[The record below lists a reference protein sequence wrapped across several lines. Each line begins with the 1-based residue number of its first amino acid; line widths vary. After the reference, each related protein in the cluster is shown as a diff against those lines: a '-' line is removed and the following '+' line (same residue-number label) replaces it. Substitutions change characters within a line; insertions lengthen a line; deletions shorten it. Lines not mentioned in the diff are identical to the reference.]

1 MNNTVWSKSMKEG
14 LQMREL
20 TDNKKK
26 TNELTENNK
35 ETSGLPEFP
44 LDSEDNIPGTSDA
57 TKEPRKSKE
66 KKKETSD
73 ATKPPRKTKDN
84 NTETSDAT
92 KEPRKSKENAN
103 AMDNSSNVAYYN
115 NLPPD
120 GKFADETILYGI
132 SSYSETPGDTLSPP
146 PPTDPP
152 KKPPIIRELK
162 NAFKV
167 FDVRK
172 IKNVFKDLFGSTAN
186 SFKNFDKN
194 IEKVLGH
201 IVGDSIKSKESK
213 TELKTVASQVSRWI
227 MLIPMT
233 YLVLINWWYVMCY
246 TTFSFDFRKLIW
258 SPSKWAVAGPINAFE
273 FFNYYLITFRMDSNR
288 SFLKP
293 ETLREIWGWRPIVFT
308 VIHILLFSSF
318 SKLKIIKLLSTAF
331 NGKGIVYIILL
342 VLSFF
347 YFFTLT
353 AAEKWLNPIFSSG
366 LVVAAIMI
374 AIYVICLILMFVFI
388 PVLCPFFLMYLI
400 FLSYFAIFAFNWF
413 WPPTI
418 ISIINQMFQ
427 ELKEAYTEDP
437 VDKMGRLGK
446 VCFNN
451 FHSIYL
457 LVTVIV
463 ICSIH
468 VNEIVSFRTPAVIGI
483 AVIVNLIICGIFV
496 PNSLS
501 AIYEIINVFSEN
513 ASESSPSI
521 KKPAEGS

>member
-1 MNNTVWSKSMKEG
+1 MKEG
-14 LQMREL
+14 F
-20 TDNKKK
+20 K
-26 TNELTENNK
+26 
-35 ETSGLPEFP
+35 P
-44 LDSEDNIPGTSDA
+44 
-57 TKEPRKSKE
+57 TKEPRKTKE
-66 KKKETSD
+66 NKK
-73 ATKPPRKTKDN
+73 
-84 NTETSDAT
+84 ETSDAT
-92 KEPRKSKENAN
+92 KEPRKSKENQKETNVRIDATKEPQDSEDDTTIMN
-103 AMDNSSNVAYYN
+103 NSSDATKEPQDSEDDTTIMNNSSDAAYYG

-120 GKFADETILYGI
+120 GKDSDETILL
-132 SSYSETPGDTLSPP
+132 SPYSETTGSTLPP
-146 PPTDPP
+146 PPTNPP
-152 KKPPIIRELK
+152 KKPSKLRELK

-167 FDVRK
+167 FDAHK
-172 IKNVFKDLFGSTAN
+172 IKNVFKDIFGSTAN

-201 IVGDSIKSKESK
+201 IVGDSVKSKESK
-213 TELKTVASQVSRWI
+213 TELKTVASQVYRWI
-227 MLIPMT
+227 LLIPMT
-233 YLVLINWWYVMCY
+233 YLVLINWWYLLCY

-273 FFNYYLITFRMDSNR
+273 FFNYYMITFRMDSNR

-293 ETLREIWGWRPIVFT
+293 ETLRDIWGWRPIVFT

-318 SKLKIIKLLSTAF
+318 SKLKIIKILSSAF

-342 VLSFF
+342 VLSLF

-353 AAEKWLNPIFSSG
+353 AAEEWLKPIFSSG

-388 PVLCPFFLMYLI
+388 AVLSPFFLMYLI
-400 FLSYFAIFAFNWF
+400 FLSYFSIFAFNWF

-468 VNEIVSFRTPAVIGI
+468 INEIVSFRTPAVIGI

-501 AIYEIINVFSEN
+501 VIYEIINVFSEN